1 MADPLRVLVLGD
13 AHGAADVVIDALRRA
28 ECAVEIRVAGDS
40 EEAAEAVASFAP
52 DLVLSTPAV
61 AAEDAARDHDDWPL
75 SVAGHRDV
83 GARFRDIVEY
93 SRDLFFVHGPDHVL
107 TYVSPQSREFFD
119 CEPEAA
125 LVRWTEFS
133 TDNPVNYLGS
143 ELTQRAIDTGARQ
156 PTFELELMSR
166 KGRRFWVEVREEP
179 VVRNG
184 RTTAIVGSLT
194 DITERKRTRERLTLL
209 AHALRSVSDGV
220 CMTDEGD
227 RIQFVND
234 AFCRLYGYTEA
245 ELVGQHIGMLRVDDI
260 QQPLVKIRD
269 VTLDTGWHGE
279 VWNVRKDGTQI
290 LVSLSTSTVR
300 DEHGDPLALV
310 GVIRDVTERRRMED
324 ALRESEDR
332 YRDLVEHSTELIC
345 THDLEGV
352 FLTVNSASA
361 RAVGYEPAELVGRNL
376 AEFLA
381 PQGRPQFPGYLEQ
394 IRSTGSARGIMEL
407 ITKAGEV
414 RFWEFENTLRTEGV
428 AAPIVRGH
436 ARDVTERL
444 YAEHSLRKSER
455 RYHALFDGANDGV
468 LILRDSRFTECNPK
482 ACELYGRSR
491 EALVGMTP
499 WEVSPP
505 TQPDGEDSQA
515 KVLRLL
521 DSASAGE
528 PQRFEWQH
536 TRGDGSTFFVEV
548 SLSALPIA
556 DDLVIQAVV
565 RDITQQRQAAEA
577 ERRRLRQL
585 SAVNRVAR
593 QVASELD
600 PDALVRAAVREIH
613 EAFGYHS
620 VILLLVDPEARE
632 LGRQS
637 IAGAYETVAEE
648 DYRQKVGEGLIG
660 IAAATGETVV
670 SNDVRSDPRHLIG
683 FDIETAT
690 RAEAAVP
697 VRVGEEVIAVLDVQE
712 TQLDAFD
719 DSDVQVLETLASE
732 IAVSLNNAK
741 LYAAL
746 KASEARYR
754 ALAETAQD
762 IIVVHDLDGH
772 VQYANPRIFDV
783 MGYRPEEISGLKVQ
797 DLIAPEL
804 EDTWRDRLQRRN
816 AGDQSQFIYTLE
828 LVARDGRRVP
838 VEVSSAP
845 IVERGQTQAIL
856 AVARDVSQRLRAE
869 RELRESEQRY
879 RTFFEQDLTA
889 DFLAA
894 ADGTIL
900 EANPAFSEIF
910 GFTSAEEVRAASIVD
925 LYPSPAGRARV
936 LDLLRERRQLTY
948 FELEL
953 RRRDGTPVHVVANSI
968 GIFDGDGNLTGVR
981 SYLFDITAH
990 KATEEQLRQAQKM
1003 EAVGRLA
1010 GGVAH
1015 DFNNLLQAMLA
1026 TVQVLRLHA
1035 GEVPECGAHL
1045 VELEDNVRRGAS
1057 LTRQLLL
1064 FARREVSTREVL
1076 DLGHVIGDTV
1086 PMLRRLI
1093 RENIRMVVDLAS
1105 EPLSIV
1111 GDRGQLQQVLMNLV
1125 VNAVD
1130 AMPEGGSLTVRTGQA
1145 HDEVWWEVEDGGV
1158 GMTEEVQGRLFEPFF
1173 TTKGLGKGTGLGLAV
1188 AHGIVTSHGGR
1199 IEVASMLGRG
1209 STFRI
1214 ILPSG
1219 QVVAGE
1225 FESGP
1230 LPGMPERGHGERVL
1244 VVEDEPAARVG
1255 LSEILGMLGYEV
1267 DAAESA
1273 ETALELPVQPPYDVL
1288 LTDFVMPGRNGLE
1301 LASDLS
1307 ERWPGLGVILMSG
1320 YAGDT
1325 ALHGE
1330 SLPSGI
1336 RYLQKP
1342 FDIATLAHALRT
1354 ILAHG

>member
-40 EEAAEAVASFAP
+40 DEAAEAVASFAP

-61 AAEDAARDHDDWPL
+61 AARDAAQDHDDSTL
-75 SVAGHRDV
+75 SLAAHRDV
-83 GARFRDIVEY
+83 GARLRDIIEY

-133 TDNPVNYLGS
+133 TDNPVNQLGF
-143 ELTQRAIDTGARQ
+143 ELSQRAIDTGARQ
-156 PTFELELMSR
+156 PTYELELMSR
-166 KGRRFWVEVREEP
+166 KGRRFWAEVREEP

-194 DITERKRTRERLTLL
+194 DITERKRTQERLTLL

-234 AFCRLYGYTEA
+234 AFCRLYGFTAA
-245 ELVGQHIGMLRVDDI
+245 ELVGQHVGMLRVDDV
-260 QQPLVKIRD
+260 QQPLAKIRD

-300 DEHGDPLALV
+300 DEHGNPLALV

-324 ALRESEDR
+324 ALRE
-332 YRDLVEHSTELIC
+332 
-345 THDLEGV
+345 
-352 FLTVNSASA
+352 
-361 RAVGYEPAELVGRNL
+361 
-376 AEFLA
+376 
-381 PQGRPQFPGYLEQ
+381 
-394 IRSTGSARGIMEL
+394 
-407 ITKAGEV
+407 
-414 RFWEFENTLRTEGV
+414 
-428 AAPIVRGH
+428 
-436 ARDVTERL
+436 
-444 YAEHSLRKSER
+444 
-455 RYHALFDGANDGV
+455 
-468 LILRDSRFTECNPK
+468 
-482 ACELYGRSR
+482 
-491 EALVGMTP
+491 
-499 WEVSPP
+499 
-505 TQPDGEDSQA
+505 
-515 KVLRLL
+515 
-521 DSASAGE
+521 
-528 PQRFEWQH
+528 
-536 TRGDGSTFFVEV
+536 
-548 SLSALPIA
+548 
-556 DDLVIQAVV
+556 
-565 RDITQQRQAAEA
+565 
-577 ERRRLRQL
+577 
-585 SAVNRVAR
+585 
-593 QVASELD
+593 
-600 PDALVRAAVREIH
+600 
-613 EAFGYHS
+613 
-620 VILLLVDPEARE
+620 
-632 LGRQS
+632 
-637 IAGAYETVAEE
+637 
-648 DYRQKVGEGLIG
+648 
-660 IAAATGETVV
+660 
-670 SNDVRSDPRHLIG
+670 
-683 FDIETAT
+683 
-690 RAEAAVP
+690 
-697 VRVGEEVIAVLDVQE
+697 
-712 TQLDAFD
+712 
-719 DSDVQVLETLASE
+719 
-732 IAVSLNNAK
+732 
-741 LYAAL
+741 
-746 KASEARYR
+746 SEARYR

-772 VQYANPRIFDV
+772 VQYANPRIFEV
-783 MGYRPEEISGLKVQ
+783 MGYGPEEISGLKVQ

-804 EDTWRDRLQRRN
+804 EDTWRERLQRRV

-879 RTFFEQDLTA
+879 RAFFEQDLTA

-910 GFTSAEEVRAASIVD
+910 GFTSTEEVRAASMVD
-925 LYPSPAGRARV
+925 LYPKPADRARV

-953 RRRDGTPVHVVANSI
+953 RRRDGTPVHVVANCV

-1026 TVQVLRLHA
+1026 TVQVLRLRA

-1064 FARREVSTREVL
+1064 FARREVSTREIL
-1076 DLGHVIGDTV
+1076 DLGHVIGDAV

-1199 IEVASMLGRG
+1199 IEVASVLGRG

-1219 QVVAGE
+1219 QAVAGD

-1301 LASDLS
+1301 LASNLS

-1354 ILAHG
+1354 VLAQR